1 MQQSFR
7 DTLKEVFQLFLQVDK
22 EHAISDALIKIKGLY
37 KADRIQLILLNEEN
51 ATLHFMEEIAPTPE
65 QRLSAFLNSPFQKTG
80 LYFQKELSWLLRH
93 IKKGKDIYISNT
105 DELSWEASSE
115 KSIWE
120 ASGITSSACVHFSVK
135 GENRGFIEIDF
146 FDRHVEFDETEKEN
160 LRFLADAF
168 SLYMEKTEAYKE
180 IDKIS
185 VNLSQSN
192 TIFQAMFDTI
202 QVGIELYDNKGYLI
216 NINPF
221 GQEMLETTKEGVLG
235 VNIFDNPNLT
245 EEQIEKIREGL
256 NVTLENDFDF
266 YAVNETEYFITNRKE
281 GVIRIIAKC
290 IPLRDT
296 KGDIF
301 AYLLLSTQD
310 QGYYMEKEA
319 LRINLEKLRLAV
331 NTQDAFF
338 WEYDVQKDAVTI
350 DYDLFDPRRKE
361 HILSVRRMNMINKIS
376 HLQHIH
382 PEDVGRVLQQLNYM
396 IDGELDFFTE
406 TYKYYNE
413 DEYRW
418 FTTSF
423 STYKYDNN
431 KKPETIVC
439 LTTDITEQ
447 RKNEIELIK
456 AKEANKI
463 KTAFIENMSHE
474 IRTPMNVIVGFSS
487 ILAENNN
494 TAENQYLI
502 DLIQRNNEILLRLI
516 DSLLNFT
523 ELESETMKYNYEIV
537 DIKQLCQAALN
548 IKSTNRK
555 PEIKFHLKEELPSI
569 MLQTDKDRLLQVMYQ
584 FMDNA
589 NKYTHEGEVS
599 LSYHLTDDCEVR
611 FEITDTGIG
620 MTKEEI
626 GKIFSHFYKTDPFQI
641 GVGLGLSI
649 ARKIIEDMEGKIG
662 VESTKGKGSTF
673 WFTLPLAANNKQK
686 LNR

>member
-1 MQQSFR
+1 MQHSFR
-7 DTLKEVFQLFLQVDK
+7 EALRDVFQLFLHVDN
-22 EHAISDALIKIKGLY
+22 EHAINDALLKVKDHY
-37 KADRIQLILLNEEN
+37 KADRIQLVLLNDED
-51 ATLHFMEEIAPTPE
+51 ATLHFINEIAPSAE
-65 QRLSAFLNSPFQKTG
+65 NQLSSFLCSPFQKTG
-80 LYFQKELSWLLRH
+80 LFFQKELPWLVRH
-93 IKKGKDIYISNT
+93 IKKGKDIYISSI
-105 DELSWEASSE
+105 DELPWEASPE
-115 KSIWE
+115 KKIWE
-120 ASGITSSACVHFSVK
+120 TSGTQSFACIALSVK
-135 GENRGFIEIDF
+135 GRNCGFIGIDF
-146 FDRHVEFDETEKEN
+146 FDRQMLFDDTEKEN
-160 LRFLADAF
+160 LCFLASAF
-168 SLYMEKTEAYKE
+168 SLYLEKTEAYKE
-180 IDKIS
+180 IRKMSIS
-185 VNLSQSN
+185 VIQND
-192 TIFQAMFDTI
+192 TIFQSLFNTL

-216 NINPF
+216 DINPF
-221 GQEMLETTKEGVLG
+221 NLEMLGTTKEGVLG
-235 VNIFDNPNLT
+235 INLFDNPNIT
-245 EEQIEKIREGL
+245 EDQIEKIKEGL
-256 NVTLENDFDF
+256 DVTLENDFDF
-266 YAVNETEYFITNRKE
+266 TAVNETEYFISNKKE
-281 GVIRIIAKC
+281 GVIRLIIKC
-290 IPLRDT
+290 IPLRD
-296 KGDIF
+296 KIDNIF
-301 AYLLLSTQD
+301 GYLLVSTQD
-310 QGYYMEKEA
+310 QGYYLEKEV

-338 WEYDVQKDAVTI
+338 WEYDVKKDAITV

-361 HILSVRRMNMINKIS
+361 HILSVRRMNMSNKIS

-396 IDGELDFFTE
+396 LDGELDFFTE

-413 DEYRW
+413 NEYRW

-423 STYKYDNN
+423 RTYKYNN
-431 KKPETIVC
+431 NQKPETIVC

-523 ELESETMKYNYEIV
+523 ELESETMKYNFEIV

-548 IKSTNRK
+548 IKSSNRK
-555 PEIKFHLKEELPSI
+555 PEIRFRVKDDLPSI

-589 NKYTHEGEVS
+589 NKYTNEGEVS
-599 LSYHLTDDCEVR
+599 LSYHLTDDCEVC
-611 FEITDTGIG
+611 FEISDTGIG
-620 MTKEEI
+620 MTKEEME
-626 GKIFSHFYKTDPFQI
+626 KIFSHFYKTDPFQI

-649 ARKIIEDMEGKIG
+649 ARKIIEDLGGKIG
-662 VESTKGKGSTF
+662 VESNKGKGSTF
-673 WFTLPLAANNKQK
+673 WFTLPLAANNMH
-686 LNR
+686 R